1 MPAIRYAT
9 AQLVSDELD
18 IDAIAQL
25 MYWLMLRNVS
35 DDGVVYVDP
44 FKPDVTSL
52 PGCIVASPSYPRDGV
67 SLTSQN
73 YVYNWTRDSAMAAK
87 EIALSGAA
95 AGDSIAGD
103 RLGDYVSFA
112 KTCQTNSAKDFARA
126 TYTLD
131 GQMWDQRDN
140 QNDGPALQTLAI
152 LAALDALSADAKTT
166 ALEVCQ
172 ANVSFLVSQ
181 YQAASTNLWEEVR
194 GQSFFTR
201 AVQLRCLMTVRDK
214 PGSLEL
220 PAEINDAITWLD
232 DRLTNDH
239 WSENDG
245 YFISVLDPMSGRDGY
260 DPNADIVMASVY
272 GAVSCTDPKL
282 LATAAKVRAQCAAFQ
297 VNETDAPG
305 LGPLIGRYPGDTY
318 DGDNNDPDHP
328 HPDTKAHPWALCS
341 ANFAELYYKVADALE
356 PSKEIL
362 SDALAR
368 PFFDQAQVTADAA
381 PEAASAQLRDTG
393 DRILKALVRHSDHLA
408 LSEQFDADSGYEKS
422 VHDLT
427 WSYAAFLSAVRA
439 RNQLILP

>member
-9 AQLVSDELD
+9 VQLISDELD
-18 IDAIAQL
+18 VDAVAQL

-35 DDGVVYVDP
+35 SDGVAYIDP
-44 FKPDVTSL
+44 FNPHVTSL

-67 SLTSQN
+67 SVVYQN
-73 YVYNWTRDSAMAAK
+73 YVYNWTRDSAMAAT
-87 EIALSGAA
+87 EIALSGVAS
-95 AGDSIAGD
+95 GDSIAGS
-103 RLGDYVSFA
+103 RLRDYVSFA
-112 KTCQTNSAKDFARA
+112 KTCQTNSTADFARA

-131 GQMWDQRDN
+131 GHMWDQRDN

-152 LAALDALSADAKTT
+152 LDALDLLPGATKTT
-166 ALEVCQ
+166 ALEICQ
-172 ANVSFLVSQ
+172 ANVDFLVSQ
-181 YQAASTNLWEEVR
+181 YRVTSRNLWEEVR

-214 PGSLEL
+214 PGNLQL
-220 PAEINDAITWLD
+220 PAGLDDAITWLQE
-232 DRLTNDH
+232 RLSNDH
-239 WSENDG
+239 WSAQDG
-245 YFISVLDPMSGRDGY
+245 YFISVLDPEKVLDGY

-282 LATAAKVRAQCAAFQ
+282 LATAAKVRAQCATFH
-297 VNETDAPG
+297 VNETDALS

-328 HPDTKAHPWALCS
+328 HPDTKAHPWVLCS
-341 ANFAELYYKVADALE
+341 ANLAELYYMVAGALE
-356 PSKEIL
+356 QDNQIL
-362 SDALAR
+362 SDELAR
-368 PFFDQAQVTADAA
+368 PFFDQAEVPADAD
-381 PEAASAQLRDTG
+381 PEQAAARLRDTG
-393 DRILKALVRHSDHLA
+393 DRILKALIRHSDHLA

-439 RNQLILP
+439 RTRLRLP

>member
-1 MPAIRYAT
+1 VPAIQYAT
-9 AQLVSDELD
+9 AQLSVSDLD
-18 IDAIAQL
+18 INAAAQL

-35 DDGVVYVDP
+35 GNGVGYVDP
-44 FKPDVTSL
+44 LRPEVTSL

-67 SLTSQN
+67 SLTNQN
-73 YVYNWTRDSAMAAK
+73 YVYNWTRDSAMAAM
-87 EIALSGAA
+87 EIASSSEA
-95 AGDSIAGD
+95 AGDQDAGD
-103 RLGDYVSFA
+103 RLRDYVSFA
-112 KTCQTNSAKDFARA
+112 KICQANSTADFARA

-131 GQMWDQRDN
+131 GHMWDQRDN

-152 LAALDALSADAKTT
+152 LQALDRLPDDAKAA

-172 ANVSFLVSQ
+172 ANLGFLLQQ

-201 AVQLRCLMTVRDK
+201 AVQLRCLLTVR
-214 PGSLEL
+214 GSAGNLEL
-220 PAEINDAITWLD
+220 PAGIGDAIAWLED
-232 DRLTNDH
+232 HLANDH
-239 WSENDG
+239 WSEQGG
-245 YFISVLDPMSGRDGY
+245 YYISVLDPNHGLDGY

-282 LATAAKVRAQCAAFQ
+282 LATAAKVRTQCATFR
-297 VNETDAPG
+297 VNEADAPG

-328 HPDTKAHPWALCS
+328 QLDTKAHPWALCS
-341 ANFAELYYKVADALE
+341 ANLAELYYQVAGALE
-356 PSKEIL
+356 QNTEIL
-362 SDALAR
+362 GDALAR
-368 PFFDQAQVTADAA
+368 PFFDQVQVAAGAALKDAVS
-381 PEAASAQLRDTG
+381 ELRDAG
-393 DRILKALVRHSDHLA
+393 DRILKALIRHSDHLA

-439 RNQLILP
+439 RKRLTFL